1 MTDEGRNV
9 KNRIAVG
16 GGDGDGDGGT
26 LHVHS
31 CFSFELQG
39 SVSFFF
45 SNLLPKCLLQ
55 CRKIIKTVK
64 RFGLGEAPPSIIDG
78 GGEGGG
84 SLIKV

>member
-9 KNRIAVG
+9 KNRMAVG
-16 GGDGDGDGGT
+16 GGDGDGGT

-45 SNLLPKCLLQ
+45 FFNLLPKCLLQ

-78 GGEGGG
+78 GGGGGG